1 MSENPHASPVE
12 PVDPAAGT
20 PEQAAVVDLLGLLAL
35 GELTGFARLAAD
47 SDAAP
52 TLTARA
58 ALGRHAC
65 REFGHYELL
74 AERLRAL
81 GVEAAAAMAPFEPVL
96 ARFHERT
103 LPATWAE
110 RLVKAHVGDSIATD
124 FYREVAAYVDDDTR
138 DLVLQVLDRGSAE
151 DAGSVE
157 GFLVSAI
164 REAIATDPA
173 SSGRLAL
180 YGRRL
185 VGEALA
191 QAQQA
196 VVERDAL
203 ATLLV
208 GGVPGRSADLAEVGR
223 MFTRM
228 TEAHTQRLAN
238 LGLAS

>member
-1 MSENPHASPVE
+1 
-12 PVDPAAGT
+12 
-20 PEQAAVVDLLGLLAL
+20 
-35 GELTGFARLAAD
+35 
-47 SDAAP
+47 
-52 TLTARA
+52 
-58 ALGRHAC
+58 
-65 REFGHYELL
+65 
-74 AERLRAL
+74 
-81 GVEAAAAMAPFEPVL
+81 MAPFEPVL

-164 REAIATDPA
+164 REAITCGRPGLLGPA
-173 SSGRLAL
+173 GAL
-180 YGRRL
+180 RPTARRR
-185 VGEALA
+185 ALA

-208 GGVPGRSADLAEVGR
+208 GGVVGPQRRPGRGRADVHPDDRGAHPAAGR
-223 MFTRM
+223 F
-228 TEAHTQRLAN
+228 
-238 LGLAS
+238 GLAS